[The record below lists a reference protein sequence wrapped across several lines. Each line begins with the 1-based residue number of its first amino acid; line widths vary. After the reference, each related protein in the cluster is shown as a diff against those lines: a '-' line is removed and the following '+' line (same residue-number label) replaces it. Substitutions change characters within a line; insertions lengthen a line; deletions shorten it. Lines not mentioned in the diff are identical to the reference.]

1 MRKLKLE
8 TYQLQSR
15 KRELAIFW
23 SIFYSNDFISEKDVI
38 VREDTNQD
46 ESLEKLKQEN
56 LKEKIKILEKVI
68 LENRK
73 AILENIKDI
82 ALKEVGGLVVSQRT
96 KQRDKDDISFFINK
110 VIEVIDELMDKLEPD
125 EKEINELD
133 EKMNKLEKYINF
145 LIAIYYI
152 IQDFINLTKKL
163 SIIKLYGKKS
173 TNVIIKSL
181 NKVITKNKDKKSF
194 NVKEQIVSL
203 FSLTDRNFNKLD
215 EINNNLKY
223 DDNQKKE
230 IFELAEIMLN
240 GEIMLNDELK
250 IKEEILIKDGMLKKP
265 DKQEYKVDKIS
276 IIENV
281 KEQIDLH
288 IKQSQTV
295 TFEDIKNHTINSIIF
310 YYKDY
315 YNIRIAKED
324 LNDLK
329 GKNMYFLLLIKN
341 LKLHRKKKKYLFI
354 HKLNEDDFKILEP
367 YLIFDNFTILDYST
381 KSFLGRKLMTFF
393 DNPENQSGEFKRVK
407 ENLITTK
414 EMIKQRKNTY
424 IL

>member
-8 TYQLQSR
+8 TYELQSR
-15 KRELAIFW
+15 KRELANFL
-23 SIFYSNDFISEKDVI
+23 SIFYSNDLISEKDVI
-38 VREDTNQD
+38 VREDTNQN

-82 ALKEVGGLVVSQRT
+82 TLKEVGDLVVSQRG
-96 KQRDKDDISFFINK
+96 KQKDSEDINFFIDNLFK
-110 VIEVIDELMDKLEPD
+110 PLDKLLDKLELN
-125 EKEINELD
+125 EKEMNELD
-133 EKMNKLEKYINF
+133 GAMNKLEKNINF
-145 LIAIYYI
+145 VIAIYYI

-203 FSLTDRNFNKLD
+203 FSLTDRNFNEID
-215 EINNNLKY
+215 EITNNPKY
-223 DDNQKKE
+223 NENQIKE
-230 IFELAEIMLN
+230 IFELAEQMLN
-240 GEIMLNDELK
+240 GELMINDELK
-250 IKEEILIKDGMLKKP
+250 IKEEMLIKAGMLKTT

-276 IIENV
+276 IIECI
-281 KEQIDLH
+281 KEKIDFH

-315 YNIRIAKED
+315 YNIRIAKEN
-324 LNDLK
+324 LNKLE

-424 IL
+424 IS

>member
-1 MRKLKLE
+1 MRKLKLK

-15 KRELAIFW
+15 KRELEFFL
-23 SIFYSNDFISEKDVI
+23 SNFYNNDFVSENDVTIGKDA
-38 VREDTNQD
+38 NQD

-56 LKEKIKILEKVI
+56 LKEKIKILEKEISKNCLEI
-68 LENRK
+68 LK
-73 AILENIKDI
+73 KIKNST
-82 ALKEVGGLVVSQRT
+82 LKEVGELVLSQRG
-96 KQRDKDDISFFINK
+96 KQKDSEDVNFFIDNLFK
-110 VIEVIDELMDKLEPD
+110 PLDKLLDKLE
-125 EKEINELD
+125 KNEL
-133 EKMNKLEKYINF
+133 EKNVNF

-381 KSFLGRKLMTFF
+381 KTFLGRKLMTFF

-407 ENLITTK
+407 EDLITTK
-414 EMIKQRKNTY
+414 EMIKK
-424 IL
+424 

>member
-15 KRELAIFW
+15 KRELANFW

-38 VREDTNQD
+38 VTEDTNQD

-152 IQDFINLTKKL
+152 TQL
-163 SIIKLYGKKS
+163 S
-173 TNVIIKSL
+173 
-181 NKVITKNKDKKSF
+181 
-194 NVKEQIVSL
+194 
-203 FSLTDRNFNKLD
+203 
-215 EINNNLKY
+215 
-223 DDNQKKE
+223 
-230 IFELAEIMLN
+230 
-240 GEIMLNDELK
+240 
-250 IKEEILIKDGMLKKP
+250 
-265 DKQEYKVDKIS
+265 
-276 IIENV
+276 
-281 KEQIDLH
+281 H
-288 IKQSQTV
+288 IKPSC
-295 TFEDIKNHTINSIIF
+295 
-310 YYKDY
+310 
-315 YNIRIAKED
+315 
-324 LNDLK
+324 
-329 GKNMYFLLLIKN
+329 FL
-341 LKLHRKKKKYLFI
+341 
-354 HKLNEDDFKILEP
+354 
-367 YLIFDNFTILDYST
+367 
-381 KSFLGRKLMTFF
+381 
-393 DNPENQSGEFKRVK
+393 V
-407 ENLITTK
+407 
-414 EMIKQRKNTY
+414 
-424 IL
+424 

>member
-8 TYQLQSR
+8 TYELQSR
-15 KRELAIFW
+15 KRELANFL
-23 SIFYSNDFISEKDVI
+23 SIFYSNDLISEKDVI
-38 VREDTNQD
+38 VREDTNQN

-56 LKEKIKILEKVI
+56 LKEKIKILEKAI

-82 ALKEVGGLVVSQRT
+82 TLKEVGDLVVSQRS
-96 KQRDKDDISFFINK
+96 KQKDSEDINFFIDNLFK
-110 VIEVIDELMDKLEPD
+110 PLDKLLDKLEPN
-125 EKEINELD
+125 EKEMNELEPN

-145 LIAIYYI
+145 VIAIYYI

-163 SIIKLYGKKS
+163 SIIKLYGKQS

-181 NKVITKNKDKKSF
+181 SKAITKNKDKKSF

-203 FSLTDRNFNKLD
+203 FSLTDRNYFAIDK
-215 EINNNLKY
+215 IK
-223 DDNQKKE
+223 DDKQKKE
-230 IFELAEIMLN
+230 VEKAIQKF
-240 GEIMLNDELK
+240 
-250 IKEEILIKDGMLKKP
+250 
-265 DKQEYKVDKIS
+265 YKGYKLDKIS

-288 IKQSQTV
+288 IKESQTV

-315 YNIRIAKED
+315 YNIRIAKEN
-324 LNDLK
+324 LNNLK
-329 GKNMYFLLLIKN
+329 GKNMDFILLIRD
-341 LKLHRKKKKYLFI
+341 LKLHRKKLHSKEKRYLFKG
-354 HKLNEDDFKILEP
+354 KLNEDDFKILEP
-367 YLIFDNFTILDYST
+367 YLLFDNITILEDVFIDQNNKENKYSYST

-407 ENLITTK
+407 EDLIK
-414 EMIKQRKNTY
+414 
-424 IL
+424 

>member
-8 TYQLQSR
+8 TYELQSR
-15 KRELAIFW
+15 KRELANFL
-23 SIFYSNDFISEKDVI
+23 SIFYSNDLISEKDVI
-38 VREDTNQD
+38 VREDTNQN

-56 LKEKIKILEKVI
+56 LKEKIKILEKAI

-82 ALKEVGGLVVSQRT
+82 TLKEVGDLVVSQRS
-96 KQRDKDDISFFINK
+96 KQKDSEDINFFIDNLFK
-110 VIEVIDELMDKLEPD
+110 PLDKLLDKLELN
-125 EKEINELD
+125 EKEMNELD
-133 EKMNKLEKYINF
+133 GAMNKLEKNINF
-145 LIAIYYI
+145 VIAIYYI

-163 SIIKLYGKKS
+163 SIIKLYGKQS

-181 NKVITKNKDKKSF
+181 SKAITKSKDKKSF
-194 NVKEQIVSL
+194 NVKEQLNNL
-203 FSLTDRNFNKLD
+203 FSLTDKNYFTIDK
-215 EINNNLKY
+215 IK
-223 DDNQKKE
+223 DDKQKKE
-230 IFELAEIMLN
+230 VEKAIQKF
-240 GEIMLNDELK
+240 
-250 IKEEILIKDGMLKKP
+250 
-265 DKQEYKVDKIS
+265 YKGYKLDKIS

-281 KEQIDLH
+281 KEQIDFH

-315 YNIRIAKED
+315 YNIRIAKEN
-324 LNDLK
+324 LNKLK
-329 GKNMYFLLLIKN
+329 DKDMDFILLIRD
-341 LKLHRKKKKYLFI
+341 LKLHRKKLHSKEKRYLFKS
-354 HKLNEDDFKILEP
+354 KLNEDDFKILEP
-367 YLIFDNFTILDYST
+367 YLFFDNFTILDYST

-407 ENLITTK
+407 ENLIITK
-414 EMIKQRKNTY
+414 EMIKQRKNTH